1 MRDSFMFFRN
11 MRDIIKSVPRELQLE
26 LREAIEDYVFD
37 GVEPT
42 DWAFKAIIQSI
53 KPSLEYVGRGAPK
66 GNQNAKKEEIEEV
79 KNNSKQIKQK
89 NQLNEIE
96 LFETKKQEAKA
107 ETKEETKDLNNI
119 TPKNIF
125 SDENII
131 LSPYK
136 GNENCSSDCERRAK
150 FEINGQKFCGQ
161 HTRIELSKLGR
172 LDLIPAERF
181 IKPTIEEI
189 KSYCLERNN
198 GVDPQKFFDYYTAN
212 GWKVGKNP
220 MKDWRAAVR
229 TWEKGSVA
237 APDNR
242 ETGNYEPTPEQQAEK
257 QLMLEAIRR
266 TEELQ
271 KKRIEARYGS
281 LD

>member
-79 KNNSKQIKQK
+79 ENNSKQIKQK
-89 NQLNEIE
+89 NQLSGIE

-107 ETKEETKDLNNI
+107 ETKEETKVKKDNLTVI
-119 TPKNIF
+119 
-125 SDENII
+125 
-131 LSPYK
+131 
-136 GNENCSSDCERRAK
+136 
-150 FEINGQKFCGQ
+150 QKKQNFQ
-161 HTRIELSKLGR
+161 
-172 LDLIPAERF
+172 
-181 IKPTIEEI
+181 KPTFEEVEA
-189 KSYCLERNN
+189 YCKERNN
-198 GVDPQKFFDYYTAN
+198 GVDVARWFDYYTAN

-229 TWEKGSVA
+229 TWERSEFA

>member
-89 NQLNEIE
+89 NQLNGIE

-107 ETKEETKDLNNI
+107 ETKEETKVKKDNLTVI
-119 TPKNIF
+119 
-125 SDENII
+125 
-131 LSPYK
+131 
-136 GNENCSSDCERRAK
+136 
-150 FEINGQKFCGQ
+150 QKKQNFQ
-161 HTRIELSKLGR
+161 
-172 LDLIPAERF
+172 
-181 IKPTIEEI
+181 KPTFEEVDA
-189 KSYCLERNN
+189 YCQERNN
-198 GVDPQKFFDYYTAN
+198 GVDVARWFDYYTAN

-237 APDNR
+237 APASRKSADDDFYAKLNAL
-242 ETGNYEPTPEQQAEK
+242 GASN
-257 QLMLEAIRR
+257 
-266 TEELQ
+266 
-271 KKRIEARYGS
+271 
-281 LD
+281 D

>member
-11 MRDIIKSVPRELQLE
+11 MRDIIKSVPRELQLD

-66 GNQNAKKEEIEEV
+66 GNQNAKKDIIEEIE
-79 KNNSKQIKQK
+79 NNSKQIKQK
-89 NQLNEIE
+89 NQLNGID
-96 LFETKKQEAKA
+96 LIETKKQEA

-119 TPKNIF
+119 PPKNIF
-125 SDENII
+125 SNENII
-131 LSPYK
+131 LSPYE

-150 FEINGQKFCGQ
+150 FEINGKKFCGQ

-172 LDLIPAERF
+172 LDLIPTEKF

-198 GVDPQKFFDYYTAN
+198 GVDPQKIFDFYESK
-212 GWKVGKNP
+212 GWSVGKNK

-229 TWEKGSVA
+229 TWEKGTAA
-237 APDNR
+237 APASRKNADDDAAYWAEMERRLAEND
-242 ETGNYEPTPEQQAEK
+242 YE
-257 QLMLEAIRR
+257 
-266 TEELQ
+266 
-271 KKRIEARYGS
+271 
-281 LD
+281 

>member
-1 MRDSFMFFRN
+1 MFFRN

-89 NQLNEIE
+89 NQLNGIE

-107 ETKEETKDLNNI
+107 ETKEETKVKKDNLTVI
-119 TPKNIF
+119 
-125 SDENII
+125 
-131 LSPYK
+131 
-136 GNENCSSDCERRAK
+136 
-150 FEINGQKFCGQ
+150 QKKQNFQ
-161 HTRIELSKLGR
+161 
-172 LDLIPAERF
+172 
-181 IKPTIEEI
+181 KPTFEEVDA
-189 KSYCLERNN
+189 YCQERNN
-198 GVDPQKFFDYYTAN
+198 GVDVARWFDYYTAN

-237 APDNR
+237 APASRKSADDDFYAKLNAL
-242 ETGNYEPTPEQQAEK
+242 GASN
-257 QLMLEAIRR
+257 
-266 TEELQ
+266 
-271 KKRIEARYGS
+271 
-281 LD
+281 D

>member
-1 MRDSFMFFRN
+1 MFFRN

-89 NQLNEIE
+89 NQLSGIE

-107 ETKEETKDLNNI
+107 ETKEETKVKKDNLTVI
-119 TPKNIF
+119 
-125 SDENII
+125 
-131 LSPYK
+131 
-136 GNENCSSDCERRAK
+136 
-150 FEINGQKFCGQ
+150 QKKQNFQ
-161 HTRIELSKLGR
+161 
-172 LDLIPAERF
+172 
-181 IKPTIEEI
+181 KPTFEEVNA
-189 KSYCLERNN
+189 YCQERNN
-198 GVDPQKFFDYYTAN
+198 GVDVARWFDYYTAN

-237 APDNR
+237 APASRKSADDDFYAKLNAL
-242 ETGNYEPTPEQQAEK
+242 GASN
-257 QLMLEAIRR
+257 
-266 TEELQ
+266 
-271 KKRIEARYGS
+271 
-281 LD
+281 D